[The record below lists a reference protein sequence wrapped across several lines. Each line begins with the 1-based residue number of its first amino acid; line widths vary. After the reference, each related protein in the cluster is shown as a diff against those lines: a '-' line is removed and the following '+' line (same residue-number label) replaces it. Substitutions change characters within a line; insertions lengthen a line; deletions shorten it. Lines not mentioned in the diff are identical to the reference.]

1 MLVSTIFHGIAY
13 DWMVGVIVTREVLG
27 NTSVGFWMCSN
38 IFLVEW
44 MSTHFSWL
52 GDSSVYSDRIMHGN
66 DLMLLKPDLTFF
78 WFLMRRVDGLHVMW
92 SVAHK
97 QDPNY
102 YGICFGFYF
111 IIEL

>member
-1 MLVSTIFHGIAY
+1 
-13 DWMVGVIVTREVLG
+13 
-27 NTSVGFWMCSN
+27 
-38 IFLVEW
+38 
-44 MSTHFSWL
+44 
-52 GDSSVYSDRIMHGN
+52 MHGN

-97 QDPNY
+97 QDPNS
-102 YGICFGFYF
+102 YGIWICFGFYF